1 MLPPANYVE
10 FYKQVSKIVKDEKLA
25 SFEIRGKILN
35 LVDNFNKL
43 S

>member
-10 FYKQVSKIVKDEKLA
+10 FYKQVSKIVKDQSLP
-25 SFEIRGKILN
+25 SFEARAKILN
-35 LVDNFNKL
+35 LVDNFSKL